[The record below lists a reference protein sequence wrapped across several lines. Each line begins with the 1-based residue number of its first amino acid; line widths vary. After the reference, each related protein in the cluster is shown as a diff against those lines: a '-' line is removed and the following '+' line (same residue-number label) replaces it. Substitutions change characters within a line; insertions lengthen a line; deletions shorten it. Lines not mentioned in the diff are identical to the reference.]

1 MYLSNIK
8 PFEDNFS
15 TSFTIYNDSEIPLYV
30 YFNCNNDTSLSKI
43 NFLVNKEIID
53 DIHILPGFFHETVT
67 IQYKASKIGEY
78 QYLIDIINYYTSES
92 TTLKLYTVVTDKGS
106 IDGIKI
112 ESTTHI
118 LNYNNGEYQ
127 LEIGDCYTNT
137 TTSSKISITNC
148 TPNLLDITLE
158 KDNLGEVIFTSYYP
172 EGQNII
178 GNSIGVTDGD
188 SNSDDNNE
196 NDIDDDIKPLY
207 ILYVFIIYILSLYLF
222 IIIIILF
229 IYIFL

>member
-1 MYLSNIK
+1 MFIDCEEMYLSNIK

-15 TSFTIYNDSEIPLYV
+15 TTFTIYNDSEIPLYI
-30 YFNCNNDTSLSKI
+30 YFNCNNDTNICKI

-78 QYLIDIINYYTSES
+78 EYLIDVINYHTSET

-112 ESTTHI
+112 ESSTHV

-172 EGQNII
+172 EDQNLI
-178 GNSIGVTDGD
+178 
-188 SNSDDNNE
+188 SNSVVNGNGSGGDG
-196 NDIDDDIKPLY
+196 NDIDDDVDEDIKPLY
-207 ILYVFIIYILSLYLF
+207 YYIILLLS
-222 IIIIILF
+222 IILF
-229 IYIFL
+229 LLCFCV